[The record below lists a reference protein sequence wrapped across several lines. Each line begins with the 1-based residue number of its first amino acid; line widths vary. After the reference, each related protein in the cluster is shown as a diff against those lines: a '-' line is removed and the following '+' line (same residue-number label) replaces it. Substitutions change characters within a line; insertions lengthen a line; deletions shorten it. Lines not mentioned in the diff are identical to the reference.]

1 MARPDRTIQTYS
13 VDGQSLQCHKCE
25 RRLDTKDIAMFL
37 RTKPT
42 DAFTAWCPTCT
53 YWVAAKAAEALEA
66 GELTAVTVSF

>member
-13 VDGQSLQCHKCE
+13 VDGQSLQCQKCE

-37 RTKPT
+37 RTNPA
-42 DAFTAWCPTCT
+42 DAFTAWCPACT

-66 GELTAVTVSF
+66 GELTPVIVTF